1 MLDFP
6 TSRTVRN
13 QYLSSKPPSLWLRP
27 LGWTEMLRLSGLFN
41 SPASPSALLSHSKTF
56 FPPYFSMEKNGMN
69 SLLNHLW
76 IFETPKPK
84 LSLFSSFLYNFSAIN
99 QRAEWLK
106 RWTANP
112 LCSAPMGSNPI
123 LIGLQLPRRSLRWA
137 SLVVQL
143 VRNPP
148 AKWEIWVWSLGWE
161 DPLEEGMATHS
172 SILAW
177 RIPMNRGA
185 WWVTDHGV
193 PKSQKWLSD

>member
-1 MLDFP
+1 MDSLPLSHQGSPASTLMLDFP

-27 LGWTEMLRLSGLFN
+27 PGRTEMLRLSGLFN

-84 LSLFSSFLYNFSAIN
+84 LSLFPSFLYNFSAIN
-99 QRAEWLK
+99 QRAEWLM

-123 LIGLQLPRRSLRWA
+123 LIGLQLPWCSLRWA

-148 AKWEIWVWSLGWE
+148 AKWEIWV
-161 DPLEEGMATHS
+161 
-172 SILAW
+172 
-177 RIPMNRGA
+177 
-185 WWVTDHGV
+185 
-193 PKSQKWLSD
+193 